1 MNKPYFPA
9 FLVLVFFSIIAYL
22 VASYYTV
29 DNGSIDIENANGNVA
44 EILIEGQIASS
55 SSDSFISN

>member
-44 EILIEGQIASS
+44 EILIEGQIAS
-55 SSDSFISN
+55 